1 MQEWLSKHIKG
12 DKGLWALI
20 LIFSLATLV
29 AVYSTSTNLVY
40 VVGKGTPTGYL
51 FKQLVFVVVGFF
63 VLYGMHKISYT
74 RFRLAAKLLIP
85 VAVLFLLM
93 ALFTG
98 TTIEGA
104 NASRWLNFGF
114 FSFQP
119 SAFALVVLM
128 AYVAS
133 YLTKTYGKKLTFKE
147 TILPLW
153 LPVGII
159 TALVMISNLST
170 AVLILTSVLILIFLG
185 RFPFKHILSAMLI
198 AIAFLGL
205 FFLVVKAFPDAF
217 PNRVDTWMSRIESF
231 IASEDEKEGYQIER
245 SKMAIAKGIGL
256 GQGPGKS
263 TMKNFLPQ
271 SSSDFIFAIITEE
284 WGTVG
289 AIFIMLLYIL
299 LLVRIVAISLKAP
312 TLYGQL
318 LALGLGIP
326 ILLQAVINMGVAVEL
341 FPVTGQNLP
350 LISSGG
356 TSFLVTCIALGGIL
370 SVSVQKRKDGK
381 MEKDKTE
388 ADIEEELAES
398 ALRQMKKNANV
409 EYTFSLLIFHLTK
422 KCLKKEYY
430 S

>member
-398 ALRQMKKNANV
+398 ALRQMKKTAHV
-409 EYTFSLLIFHLTK
+409 E
-422 KCLKKEYY
+422 
-430 S
+430 

>member
-271 SSSDFIFAIITEE
+271 SSSEFIFAIITEE

-409 EYTFSLLIFHLTK
+409 E
-422 KCLKKEYY
+422 
-430 S
+430 

>member
-12 DKGLWALI
+12 DRGLWVTI
-20 LIFSLATLV
+20 LFFTLASLP

-40 VVGKGTPTGYL
+40 VVGKGTTIGYL
-51 FKQLVFVVVGFF
+51 VKHLVFVVGGYVI
-63 VLYGMHKISYT
+63 LYLVHKRPYAQ
-74 RFRLAAKLLIP
+74 FRVWAKLLLPI
-85 VAVLFLLM
+85 VVLLL
-93 ALFTG
+93 LITLLKG

-104 NASRWLNFGF
+104 NASRWISIWGV
-114 FSFQP
+114 SFQP
-119 SAFALVVLM
+119 SALALVVLM

-133 YLTKTYGKKLTFKE
+133 YLAKSYGKKLTFKE
-147 TILPLW
+147 TFLPLW
-153 LPVGII
+153 VPVGLI
-159 TALVMISNLST
+159 TGLIMISNLST
-170 AVLILTSVLILIFLG
+170 AVLILTSVVILAFLG
-185 RFPFKHILSAMLI
+185 KFPMKHILSAMLI
-198 AIAFLGL
+198 AIAFMGV
-205 FFLVVKAFPDAF
+205 FFLFVKAFPEVM

-231 IASEDEKEGYQIER
+231 TASEDEKEGYQIER

-398 ALRQMKKNANV
+398 ALRQMKKNAND
-409 EYTFSLLIFHLTK
+409 E
-422 KCLKKEYY
+422 
-430 S
+430 

>member
-153 LPVGII
+153 LPVGTI

-231 IASEDEKEGYQIER
+231 TASEDEKEGYQIER

-326 ILLQAVINMGVAVEL
+326 ILLQAVINMGVAVEI

-398 ALRQMKKNANV
+398 ALRQMKKNTNV
-409 EYTFSLLIFHLTK
+409 E
-422 KCLKKEYY
+422 
-430 S
+430 

>member
-51 FKQLVFVVVGFF
+51 FKQLVFVVLGFF

-147 TILPLW
+147 TILPLC
-153 LPVGII
+153 LPVGTI

-398 ALRQMKKNANV
+398 ALRQMKKNTNV
-409 EYTFSLLIFHLTK
+409 E
-422 KCLKKEYY
+422 
-430 S
+430 

>member
-51 FKQLVFVVVGFF
+51 FKQLVFVVLGFF

-153 LPVGII
+153 LPVGTI

-231 IASEDEKEGYQIER
+231 TASEDEKEGYQIER

-318 LALGLGIP
+318 FALGLGIP

-398 ALRQMKKNANV
+398 ALRQMKKNAND
-409 EYTFSLLIFHLTK
+409 E
-422 KCLKKEYY
+422 
-430 S
+430 

>member
-398 ALRQMKKNANV
+398 ALRQMKKNAND
-409 EYTFSLLIFHLTK
+409 E
-422 KCLKKEYY
+422 
-430 S
+430 

>member
-93 ALFTG
+93 AFFTG

-409 EYTFSLLIFHLTK
+409 E
-422 KCLKKEYY
+422 
-430 S
+430 

>member
-1 MQEWLSKHIKG
+1 MQEWLSTHIKG
-12 DKGLWALI
+12 DRGLWVTI
-20 LIFSLATLV
+20 LLFTLASLP

-40 VVGKGTPTGYL
+40 VVGKGTTIGYL
-51 FKQLVFVVVGFF
+51 VKHLVFVAGGYTI
-63 VLYGMHKISYT
+63 LYLVHKRPYAQ
-74 RFRLAAKLLIP
+74 FRVWSKLLLP
-85 VAVLFLLM
+85 VVVLLL
-93 ALFTG
+93 LITLLKG

-104 NASRWLNFGF
+104 NASRWLSVWGI
-114 FSFQP
+114 SFQP
-119 SAFALVVLM
+119 SALALVVLM

-133 YLTKTYGKKLTFKE
+133 YLAKNYGKKLTFRE
-147 TILPLW
+147 TFLPLW
-153 LPVGII
+153 VPVGLISGLI
-159 TALVMISNLST
+159 MISNLST
-170 AVLILTSVLILIFLG
+170 AVLILTSVVILSFLG
-185 RFPFKHILSAMLI
+185 KFPMKHILSAMLI
-198 AIAFLGL
+198 AIAFMGV
-205 FFLVVKAFPDAF
+205 FFLFVKAFPEVM

-231 IASEDEKEGYQIER
+231 TAGDDEKEGYQIER

-289 AIFIMLLYIL
+289 AIFLMLLYIL

-318 LALGLGIP
+318 LVLGLGIP

-356 TSFLVTCIALGGIL
+356 TSFLVTCIALGCIL
-370 SVSVQKRKDGK
+370 SVSAQKRKDGK

-398 ALRQMKKNANV
+398 ALRQMKKNTND
-409 EYTFSLLIFHLTK
+409 E
-422 KCLKKEYY
+422 
-430 S
+430 

>member
-133 YLTKTYGKKLTFKE
+133 YLTKTYGKKLIFKE

-409 EYTFSLLIFHLTK
+409 E
-422 KCLKKEYY
+422 
-430 S
+430 

>member
-12 DKGLWALI
+12 DRGLWVTI
-20 LIFSLATLV
+20 LFFTLASLP

-40 VVGKGTPTGYL
+40 VVGKGTTIGYL
-51 FKQLVFVVVGFF
+51 VKHLVFVVGGYVI
-63 VLYGMHKISYT
+63 LYLVHKRPYAQ
-74 RFRLAAKLLIP
+74 FRVWAKLLLPI
-85 VAVLFLLM
+85 VVLLL
-93 ALFTG
+93 LITLLKG

-104 NASRWLNFGF
+104 NASRWISIWGV
-114 FSFQP
+114 SFQP
-119 SAFALVVLM
+119 SALALVVLM

-133 YLTKTYGKKLTFKE
+133 YLAKSYGKKLTFKE
-147 TILPLW
+147 TFLPLW
-153 LPVGII
+153 VPVGLI
-159 TALVMISNLST
+159 TGLIMISNLST
-170 AVLILTSVLILIFLG
+170 AVLILTSVVILAFLG
-185 RFPFKHILSAMLI
+185 KFPMKHILSAMLI
-198 AIAFLGL
+198 AIAFMGV
-205 FFLVVKAFPDAF
+205 FFLFVKAFPEVM

-231 IASEDEKEGYQIER
+231 TASEDEKEGYQIER
-245 SKMAIAKGIGL
+245 SNMAIAKGIGL

-381 MEKDKTE
+381 MEKDTSE

-409 EYTFSLLIFHLTK
+409 E
-422 KCLKKEYY
+422 
-430 S
+430 

>member
-12 DKGLWALI
+12 DRGLWVTI
-20 LIFSLATLV
+20 LFFTLASLP

-40 VVGKGTPTGYL
+40 VVGKGTTIGYL
-51 FKQLVFVVVGFF
+51 VKHLVFVVGGYVI
-63 VLYGMHKISYT
+63 LYLVHKRPYAQ
-74 RFRLAAKLLIP
+74 FRVWAKLLLPI
-85 VAVLFLLM
+85 VVLLL
-93 ALFTG
+93 LITLLKG

-104 NASRWLNFGF
+104 NASRWISIWGV
-114 FSFQP
+114 SFQP
-119 SAFALVVLM
+119 SALALVVLM

-133 YLTKTYGKKLTFKE
+133 YLAKSYGKKLTFKE
-147 TILPLW
+147 TFLPLW
-153 LPVGII
+153 VPVGLI
-159 TALVMISNLST
+159 TGLIMISNLST
-170 AVLILTSVLILIFLG
+170 AVLILTSVVILAFLG
-185 RFPFKHILSAMLI
+185 KFPMKHILSAMLI
-198 AIAFLGL
+198 AIAFMGV
-205 FFLVVKAFPDAF
+205 FFLFVKAFPEVM

-231 IASEDEKEGYQIER
+231 TASEDEKEGYQIER

-312 TLYGQL
+312 TLYRQL

-381 MEKDKTE
+381 MEKDTSE

-409 EYTFSLLIFHLTK
+409 E
-422 KCLKKEYY
+422 
-430 S
+430 

>member
-51 FKQLVFVVVGFF
+51 FKQLVFVVLGFF

-409 EYTFSLLIFHLTK
+409 E
-422 KCLKKEYY
+422 
-430 S
+430 

>member
-153 LPVGII
+153 LPVGTI

-231 IASEDEKEGYQIER
+231 TASEDEKEGYQIER

-381 MEKDKTE
+381 MEKDKPE
-388 ADIEEELAES
+388 ADVEEELAENII
-398 ALRQMKKNANV
+398 K
-409 EYTFSLLIFHLTK
+409 ITK
-422 KCLKKEYY
+422 DEKQKTK
-430 S
+430 

>member
-63 VLYGMHKISYT
+63 VLYGIHKFSYT

-398 ALRQMKKNANV
+398 ALRQMKK
-409 EYTFSLLIFHLTK
+409 K
-422 KCLKKEYY
+422 
-430 S
+430 

>member
-133 YLTKTYGKKLTFKE
+133 YLTKTYSKKLTFKE

-409 EYTFSLLIFHLTK
+409 E
-422 KCLKKEYY
+422 
-430 S
+430 

>member
-398 ALRQMKKNANV
+398 ALRQMKKNTNV
-409 EYTFSLLIFHLTK
+409 E
-422 KCLKKEYY
+422 
-430 S
+430 

>member
-51 FKQLVFVVVGFF
+51 FKQLVLVVVGFF

-153 LPVGII
+153 LPVGTI

-231 IASEDEKEGYQIER
+231 TASEDEKEGYQIER

-318 LALGLGIP
+318 LVLGLGIP

-409 EYTFSLLIFHLTK
+409 E
-422 KCLKKEYY
+422 
-430 S
+430 

>member
-153 LPVGII
+153 LPVGTI

-231 IASEDEKEGYQIER
+231 TASEDEKEGYQIER

-398 ALRQMKKNANV
+398 ALRQMKKNTNV
-409 EYTFSLLIFHLTK
+409 E
-422 KCLKKEYY
+422 
-430 S
+430 

>member
-356 TSFLVTCIALGGIL
+356 TSFLVTCIALGCIL
-370 SVSVQKRKDGK
+370 SVSAQKRKDGK

-398 ALRQMKKNANV
+398 ALRQMKKNTNI
-409 EYTFSLLIFHLTK
+409 E
-422 KCLKKEYY
+422 
-430 S
+430 

>member
-153 LPVGII
+153 LPVGTI

-231 IASEDEKEGYQIER
+231 TASEDEKEGYQIER

-398 ALRQMKKNANV
+398 ALRQMKKNTNI
-409 EYTFSLLIFHLTK
+409 E
-422 KCLKKEYY
+422 
-430 S
+430 

>member
-153 LPVGII
+153 LPVGTI

-170 AVLILTSVLILIFLG
+170 AVLILTSVLILTFLG

-409 EYTFSLLIFHLTK
+409 E
-422 KCLKKEYY
+422 
-430 S
+430 

>member
-133 YLTKTYGKKLTFKE
+133 YLTKTYGKKLIFKE

-398 ALRQMKKNANV
+398 ALRQMKK
-409 EYTFSLLIFHLTK
+409 K
-422 KCLKKEYY
+422 
-430 S
+430 

>member
-20 LIFSLATLV
+20 LIFSLTTLV

-153 LPVGII
+153 LPVGTI

-231 IASEDEKEGYQIER
+231 TASEDEKEGYQIER

-318 LALGLGIP
+318 LVLGLGIP

-381 MEKDKTE
+381 MKKDKTE
-388 ADIEEELAES
+388 ADIEEELAER
-398 ALRQMKKNANV
+398 ALRQMKKNTND
-409 EYTFSLLIFHLTK
+409 E
-422 KCLKKEYY
+422 
-430 S
+430 

>member
-74 RFRLAAKLLIP
+74 QFRLAAKLLIP

-153 LPVGII
+153 LPVGTI

-231 IASEDEKEGYQIER
+231 TASEDEKEGYQIER

-409 EYTFSLLIFHLTK
+409 E
-422 KCLKKEYY
+422 
-430 S
+430 

>member
-153 LPVGII
+153 LPVGTI

-398 ALRQMKKNANV
+398 ALRQMKKNTNV
-409 EYTFSLLIFHLTK
+409 E
-422 KCLKKEYY
+422 
-430 S
+430 

>member
-153 LPVGII
+153 LPVGTI

-170 AVLILTSVLILIFLG
+170 AVLILTSVLILI
-185 RFPFKHILSAMLI
+185 
-198 AIAFLGL
+198 FLGL

-231 IASEDEKEGYQIER
+231 TASEDEKEGYQIER

-318 LALGLGIP
+318 LVLGLGIP

-409 EYTFSLLIFHLTK
+409 E
-422 KCLKKEYY
+422 
-430 S
+430 

>member
-398 ALRQMKKNANV
+398 ALRQMKKNTNI
-409 EYTFSLLIFHLTK
+409 E
-422 KCLKKEYY
+422 
-430 S
+430 

>member
-1 MQEWLSKHIKG
+1 MISILVMQEWLSKHIKG

-153 LPVGII
+153 LPVGTI

-185 RFPFKHILSAMLI
+185 RFPFKHIFSAMLI

-388 ADIEEELAES
+388 ADIEEEFAES

-409 EYTFSLLIFHLTK
+409 E
-422 KCLKKEYY
+422 
-430 S
+430 

>member
-51 FKQLVFVVVGFF
+51 FKQLVFVVLGFF

-398 ALRQMKKNANV
+398 ALRQMKK
-409 EYTFSLLIFHLTK
+409 K
-422 KCLKKEYY
+422 
-430 S
+430 

>member
-133 YLTKTYGKKLTFKE
+133 YLAKNYGKKLSFKE

-153 LPVGII
+153 MPVGVIA
-159 TALVMISNLST
+159 ALVLLSNLST
-170 AVLILTSVLILIFLG
+170 AMLILSSVLMLTFLG
-185 RFPFKHILSAMLI
+185 RFPMKHIFSAIGI
-198 AIAFLGL
+198 AIVFLGL

-409 EYTFSLLIFHLTK
+409 E
-422 KCLKKEYY
+422 
-430 S
+430 

>member
-51 FKQLVFVVVGFF
+51 FKQLVFVVLGFF

-153 LPVGII
+153 LPVGTI

-231 IASEDEKEGYQIER
+231 TASEDEKEGYQIER

-398 ALRQMKKNANV
+398 ALRQMKKNTNV
-409 EYTFSLLIFHLTK
+409 E
-422 KCLKKEYY
+422 
-430 S
+430 

>member
-51 FKQLVFVVVGFF
+51 FKQLVFVVLGFF

-153 LPVGII
+153 LPVGTI

-185 RFPFKHILSAMLI
+185 RFPFKHIFSAMLI

-388 ADIEEELAES
+388 ADIEEELAER
-398 ALRQMKKNANV
+398 ALRQMKKNAND
-409 EYTFSLLIFHLTK
+409 E
-422 KCLKKEYY
+422 
-430 S
+430 

>member
-133 YLTKTYGKKLTFKE
+133 YLTKTYSKKLTFKE

-231 IASEDEKEGYQIER
+231 TASEDEKEGYQIER

-409 EYTFSLLIFHLTK
+409 E
-422 KCLKKEYY
+422 
-430 S
+430 

>member
-398 ALRQMKKNANV
+398 ALRQMKKNTND
-409 EYTFSLLIFHLTK
+409 E
-422 KCLKKEYY
+422 
-430 S
+430 

>member
-20 LIFSLATLV
+20 LIFSLTTLV

-153 LPVGII
+153 LPVGTI

-231 IASEDEKEGYQIER
+231 TASEDEKEGYQIER

-398 ALRQMKKNANV
+398 ALRQMKKNTNR
-409 EYTFSLLIFHLTK
+409 IGNN
-422 KCLKKEYY
+422 
-430 S
+430 

>member
-231 IASEDEKEGYQIER
+231 TASEDEKEGYQIER

-409 EYTFSLLIFHLTK
+409 E
-422 KCLKKEYY
+422 
-430 S
+430 